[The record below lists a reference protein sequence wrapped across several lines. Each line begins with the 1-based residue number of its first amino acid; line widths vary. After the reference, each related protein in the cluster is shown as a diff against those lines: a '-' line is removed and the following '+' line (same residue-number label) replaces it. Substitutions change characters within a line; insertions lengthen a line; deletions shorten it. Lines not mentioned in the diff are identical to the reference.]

1 MNALK
6 RIGMAGLAA
15 AALSWSAGSALAI
28 DEIVIGVV
36 DDLSALVAEAGNDSL
51 NGVKVAV
58 EEANAAGGVNGKKIK
73 LVVYDGKVDPQLTS
87 TYVTRLIED
96 DEAVALFGGNV
107 SGAVPGTITIVN
119 EEQVPFFSM
128 SAAADNFT
136 DPSTPYF
143 FRFGPSNS
151 QDAGAVADLIAQSR
165 FKKIGIIN
173 TSLPFGLDGAKAITA
188 ALAEKGVEVIINEV
202 YEVAATDVSPQ
213 VAKVRDA
220 APEAIVLWPY
230 PADGGRLLRTMAQ
243 LNVKVPTVIARV
255 ALFDTFRE
263 LAGEAANGVV
273 VPNTVDTDRPDV
285 QAMLEKFTA
294 AHGQRPPTMY
304 IAMGYDGA
312 KAAIKALG
320 DEKVQAALDD
330 DDLEGARVALRDAL
344 EAIGTFDS
352 IQGAAGN
359 TLKFT
364 ADNHQGLHGDNIFV
378 WAQVQ
383 DGKLQKA
390 DVATFGAKK

>member
-151 QDAGAVADLIAQSR
+151 QDADAVADLIAQSGY
-165 FKKIGIIN
+165 KKIGIIN
-173 TSLPFGLDGAKAITA
+173 NSLPFGLDGAKAITA
-188 ALAEKGVEVIINEV
+188 ALKERDVDVIINEV

>member
-151 QDAGAVADLIAQSR
+151 QDAGAVADLIAQSG

-173 TSLPFGLDGAKAITA
+173 NSLPFGLDGAKAITA

-344 EAIGTFDS
+344 EVIGTFDS

>member
-15 AALSWSAGSALAI
+15 AALSWSASSALAI

-151 QDAGAVADLIAQSR
+151 QDADAVADLIAQSGY
-165 FKKIGIIN
+165 KKIGIIN
-173 TSLPFGLDGAKAITA
+173 NSLPFGLDGAKAITA
-188 ALAEKGVEVIINEV
+188 ALKERDVDVIINEV

-220 APEAIVLWPY
+220 APEAIVLRPY

-285 QAMLEKFTA
+285 QTMLEKFSA

-344 EAIGTFDS
+344 EVIGTFDS

>member
-15 AALSWSAGSALAI
+15 AALSWSASSALAI

-151 QDAGAVADLIAQSR
+151 QDAGAVADLIAQSG

-173 TSLPFGLDGAKAITA
+173 NSLPFGLDGAKAITA
-188 ALAEKGVEVIINEV
+188 ALAEQGVEVIINEV

>member
-96 DEAVALFGGNV
+96 DEAVAVFGGNV

-151 QDAGAVADLIAQSR
+151 QDAGAVADLIAQSG

-173 TSLPFGLDGAKAITA
+173 NSLPFGLDGAKAITA

-344 EAIGTFDS
+344 EVIGTFDS

>member
-15 AALSWSAGSALAI
+15 AALSWSASSALAI

-151 QDAGAVADLIAQSR
+151 QDAGAVADLIAQSG

-173 TSLPFGLDGAKAITA
+173 NSLPFGLDGAKAITA
-188 ALAEKGVEVIINEV
+188 ALAEK
-202 YEVAATDVSPQ
+202 AS
-213 VAKVRDA
+213 K
-220 APEAIVLWPY
+220 
-230 PADGGRLLRTMAQ
+230 
-243 LNVKVPTVIARV
+243 
-255 ALFDTFRE
+255 
-263 LAGEAANGVV
+263 
-273 VPNTVDTDRPDV
+273 
-285 QAMLEKFTA
+285 
-294 AHGQRPPTMY
+294 
-304 IAMGYDGA
+304 
-312 KAAIKALG
+312 
-320 DEKVQAALDD
+320 
-330 DDLEGARVALRDAL
+330 
-344 EAIGTFDS
+344 
-352 IQGAAGN
+352 
-359 TLKFT
+359 
-364 ADNHQGLHGDNIFV
+364 
-378 WAQVQ
+378 
-383 DGKLQKA
+383 
-390 DVATFGAKK
+390 

>member
-15 AALSWSAGSALAI
+15 AALSWSASSALAI

-173 TSLPFGLDGAKAITA
+173 NSLPFGLDGAKAITA

>member
-15 AALSWSAGSALAI
+15 AALSWSASSALAI

-151 QDAGAVADLIAQSR
+151 QDAGAVADLIAQSG

-173 TSLPFGLDGAKAITA
+173 NSLPFGLDGAKAITT

>member
-15 AALSWSAGSALAI
+15 VALSWSASSALAI

-151 QDAGAVADLIAQSR
+151 QDADAVADLIAQSGY
-165 FKKIGIIN
+165 KKIGIIN
-173 TSLPFGLDGAKAITA
+173 NSLPFGLDGAKAITA
-188 ALAEKGVEVIINEV
+188 ALKERDVDVIINEV

-294 AHGQRPPTMY
+294 AYGQRPPTMY

-344 EAIGTFDS
+344 ESIGTFDS
-352 IQGAAGN
+352 IQGAQGN

>member
-15 AALSWSAGSALAI
+15 AALSWSASSALAI

-58 EEANAAGGVNGKKIK
+58 EEANAAGGVNGKTIK

-151 QDAGAVADLIAQSR
+151 QDADAVADLIAQSGY
-165 FKKIGIIN
+165 KKIGIIN
-173 TSLPFGLDGAKAITA
+173 NSLPFGLDGAKAITA

-330 DDLEGARVALRDAL
+330 DDVEGARVALRDAL

>member
-15 AALSWSAGSALAI
+15 AALSWSASSALAI

-151 QDAGAVADLIAQSR
+151 QDAGAVADLIAQSG

-173 TSLPFGLDGAKAITA
+173 NSLPFGLDGAKAITA

-344 EAIGTFDS
+344 ESIGTFDS
-352 IQGAAGN
+352 IQGAQGN

>member
-1 MNALK
+1 MKLLRK
-6 RIGMAGLAA
+6 FGMAGLTAA
-15 AALSWSAGSALAI
+15 SLAWSANAALAI

-58 EEANAAGGVNGKKIK
+58 EEANAAGGVNGKKIR

-87 TYVTRLIED
+87 TYMTRLIED
-96 DEAVALFGGNV
+96 DEAVAVFGGNV
-107 SGAVPGTITIVN
+107 SGAVPATITIVN
-119 EEQVPFFSM
+119 EEEVPFFSM
-128 SAAADNFT
+128 SAAADEFT

-151 QDAGAVADLIAQSR
+151 QDAAAVADLIAQSG
-165 FKKIGIIN
+165 FKRIGIIN
-173 TSLPFGLDGAKAITA
+173 NSLPFGLDGATAITA
-188 ALAEKGVEVIINEV
+188 ALKEHGIEVIINEV

-213 VAKVRDA
+213 VVKVRDA
-220 APEAIVLWPY
+220 NPEAVVLWPY

-243 LNVKVPTVIARV
+243 FNVNVPTVIARV

-312 KAAIKALG
+312 KAAITALA
-320 DEKVQAALDD
+320 DEKVQAALDA
-330 DDLEGARVALRDAL
+330 DDLAGARVALRDAL
-344 EAIGTFDS
+344 ESIGTFDS

-359 TLKFT
+359 TLQFS
-364 ADNHQGLHGDNIFV
+364 ADSHQGLHGDNIFV

-383 DGKLQKA
+383 DGQLQKA
-390 DVATFGAKK
+390 DLDAFAGK

>member
-15 AALSWSAGSALAI
+15 VALSWSASSALAI

-151 QDAGAVADLIAQSR
+151 QDAGAVADLIAQSG

-173 TSLPFGLDGAKAITA
+173 NSLPFGLDGAKAITA

-202 YEVAATDVSPQ
+202 YEVAATAVSPQ

-294 AHGQRPPTMY
+294 AYGQRPPTMY

>member
-15 AALSWSAGSALAI
+15 AALSWSASSALAI

-151 QDAGAVADLIAQSR
+151 QDAGAVADLIAQSG

-173 TSLPFGLDGAKAITA
+173 NSLPFGLDGAKAITS
-188 ALAEKGVEVIINEV
+188 ALAVKGVEVIINEV

-294 AHGQRPPTMY
+294 AYGQRPPTMY
-304 IAMGYDGA
+304 IAMGYDCA

-330 DDLEGARVALRDAL
+330 EDLEGARVALRDAL

>member
-15 AALSWSAGSALAI
+15 AALSWSASSALAI

-151 QDAGAVADLIAQSR
+151 QDAGAVADLIAQSG

-173 TSLPFGLDGAKAITA
+173 NSLPFGLDGAKAITA

-285 QAMLEKFTA
+285 QTMLEKFSA

-312 KAAIKALG
+312 KPAIKALG

-330 DDLEGARVALRDAL
+330 DDVEGARVALRDAL

>member
-1 MNALK
+1 M
-6 RIGMAGLAA
+6 
-15 AALSWSAGSALAI
+15 AALAWSAGSTMAM

-51 NGVKVAV
+51 NGIKVAV
-58 EEANAAGGVNGKKIK
+58 DEANAAGGINGRKIK

-96 DEAVALFGGNV
+96 DEAVAVFGGNV

-119 EEQVPFFSM
+119 EDKVPFFSM

-151 QDAGAVADLIAQSR
+151 QDAGAVADLIARSGY
-165 FKKIGIIN
+165 KKVGIIN
-173 TSLPFGLDGAKAITA
+173 NSLPFGLDGAKAITA
-188 ALAEKGVEVIINEV
+188 ALQEKGVEVIINEV

-213 VAKVRDA
+213 VVKVRDA
-220 APEAIVLWPY
+220 APEAVVLWPY

-243 LNVKVPTVIARV
+243 LNFKVPSVIARV

-263 LAGEAANGVV
+263 LAGESANGVL

-285 QAMLEKFTA
+285 RSMLEKFTA

-312 KAAIKALG
+312 RAAIKALG
-320 DEKVQAALDD
+320 EEKVQAAIRA
-330 DDLEGARVALRDAL
+330 DDLEAARVALRDAL
-344 EAIGTFDS
+344 ESIGTFDS
-352 IQGAAGN
+352 IQGAQGN

-364 ADNHQGLHGDNIFV
+364 AENHQGLHGDNIFV
-378 WAQVQ
+378 WAEVR

-390 DVATFGAKK
+390 DIGAFAKK

>member
-15 AALSWSAGSALAI
+15 AALSWSASSALAI

-151 QDAGAVADLIAQSR
+151 QDAGAVADLIAQSG

-173 TSLPFGLDGAKAITA
+173 NSLPFGLDGAKAITA

-390 DVATFGAKK
+390 DCATFGAKK

>member
-15 AALSWSAGSALAI
+15 AALSWSASSALAI

-151 QDAGAVADLIAQSR
+151 QDAGAVADLIAQSG

-173 TSLPFGLDGAKAITA
+173 NSLPFGLDGAKAITA

-243 LNVKVPTVIARV
+243 LNVKAPTVIARV

>member
-1 MNALK
+1 MNALT

-15 AALSWSAGSALAI
+15 AALSWSASSALAI

-143 FRFGPSNS
+143 CRFGPSNS
-151 QDAGAVADLIAQSR
+151 QDAGAVADLIAQSG

-173 TSLPFGLDGAKAITA
+173 NSLPFGLDGAKAITA

-285 QAMLEKFTA
+285 QTMLEKFSA

>member
-15 AALSWSAGSALAI
+15 AALSWSASSALAI

-151 QDAGAVADLIAQSR
+151 QDAGAVADLIAQSG

-173 TSLPFGLDGAKAITA
+173 NSLPFGLDGAKAITA
-188 ALAEKGVEVIINEV
+188 ALAEKDVEVIINEV

-344 EAIGTFDS
+344 EVIGTFDS

>member
-15 AALSWSAGSALAI
+15 AALSWSASSALAI

-151 QDAGAVADLIAQSR
+151 QDADAVADLIAQSGY
-165 FKKIGIIN
+165 KKIGIIN
-173 TSLPFGLDGAKAITA
+173 NSLPFGLDGAKAITA

-294 AHGQRPPTMY
+294 AYGQRPPTMY

>member
-15 AALSWSAGSALAI
+15 AALSWSASSALAI

-151 QDAGAVADLIAQSR
+151 QDAGAVADLIAQSG

-173 TSLPFGLDGAKAITA
+173 NSLPFGLDGAKAITA

-352 IQGAAGN
+352 IQGATGN